1 MTVFSPKVETKIF
14 DDFNK
19 QFIGHNENF
28 NVQSRT
34 FHTSLPKIIGT
45 FKSLQKRRSVDKAT
59 VLGDFLRRNGI
70 NLLQIKKGNINYLIV
85 VDV

>member
-28 NVQSRT
+28 NVQYRT
-34 FHTSLPKIIGT
+34 FHTSLPKKLGT

-59 VLGDFLRRNGI
+59 VLGVSLRRNGI
-70 NLLQIKKGNINYLIV
+70 NLLQMKKGNINYLIG